1 MRCPSCHA
9 VNPRDAERC
18 ANCGKAFPRKP
29 ARKRAESEES
39 DADAAARAEESNRAA
54 LRAYRLSL
62 FGLIPFAGLV
72 LGPAALVL
80 GVAAG
85 RKGRR
90 DPAFTAHGP
99 AAAAVVL
106 GAVDALTNWAG
117 VVLMVLGLLSMFA
130 W

>member
-1 MRCPSCHA
+1 MRCPACHA

-18 ANCGKAFPRKP
+18 ASCGKAFPRKP
-29 ARKRAESEES
+29 ARKRAASEEP
-39 DADAAARAEESNRAA
+39 DAETAARAEESNRAA

-62 FGLIPFAGLV
+62 YGLIPFAGLV

-90 DPAFTAHGP
+90 DPSFSAHGP
-99 AAAAVVL
+99 VAAAVVL
-106 GAVDALTNWAG
+106 GTVDALTNWAG